1 MKEYALGVLKV
12 NRVAQII
19 WPDLTKPRPSRLHY
33 LAGGFYVIQ
42 LRILCEIYSRPF
54 SLTILHKVSLKGFV
68 TTFKNISI
76 NCVLA
81 ASNVYTSKEACHPIF
96 K

>member
-1 MKEYALGVLKV
+1 MMKEYALGVLKV

-42 LRILCEIYSRPF
+42 
-54 SLTILHKVSLKGFV
+54 
-68 TTFKNISI
+68 
-76 NCVLA
+76 
-81 ASNVYTSKEACHPIF
+81 
-96 K
+96 